1 MFGSFYA
8 IVNRATQYLHTP
20 AADCCA
26 SDKER
31 RSGVKSKRQGGQE
44 ARKEG
49 RKEAQIGTV
58 PLPKAPVTFLFL
70 HCEERGFGAVY
81 ASRGE
86 NEKVTQTRPGVD
98 RGKWHAHTH
107 TLSHTH
113 THSLSPYIHA
123 RAHAHTHAH
132 SHRANTHQTN
142 KQTKR
147 RKKNRTSVST
157 TYRRWPRLVQCLR
170 LKITM
175 LSLSSHKTT
184 NGRTTLRNE
193 HVDWQ

>member
-31 RSGVKSKRQGGQE
+31 RSGVKSKRQGRQE

-132 SHRANTHQTN
+132 SHRANTHQN
-142 KQTKR
+142 QQ
-147 RKKNRTSVST
+147 KKKKKKEKKEQN
-157 TYRRWPRLVQCLR
+157 QCLDY
-170 LKITM
+170 LPSMAPIGTM
-175 LSLSSHKTT
+175 PATEDNNTFAVVTQNNKRAY
-184 NGRTTLRNE
+184 NAKKRTC
-193 HVDWQ
+193 